1 MSFGFDALTLFGLLG
16 ISFSLASFAMKR
28 MLPLRILAVGANIAF
43 IGFAI
48 AMYFHPGTDPKAP
61 IPGLVLNVLLLPI
74 NLRRMSEIRKL
85 TAEIGR
91 ATHES
96 PVSQWLLPHMR
107 RRGFRAGEVLFRK
120 GERADSLIYIASGE
134 LTLVEI
140 AKPVG
145 PGDLLGEIGLFSPEN
160 VRTQTLRADT
170 DGELYE
176 MTGESLFQLHYQN
189 PRLGFYL
196 IRLVA
201 ERLLND
207 LHRAPVPRQAAAG

>member
-1 MSFGFDALTLFGLLG
+1 MKLGFDALTLFGLLG
-16 ISFSLASFAMKR
+16 ISFSLASFVMKR
-28 MLPLRILAVGANIAF
+28 MLPLRVLAVGANIAF

-48 AMYFHPGTDPKAP
+48 AMFLHPGTDPKAP

-74 NLRRMSEIRKL
+74 NLRRIAEIRKL
-85 TAEIGR
+85 TAEMAR

-96 PVSQWLLPHMR
+96 PISQWLLPHMQR
-107 RRGFRAGEVLFRK
+107 RKYKAGQVLFRK
-120 GERADSLIYIASGE
+120 GDRADTLIYIASGE

-140 AKPVG
+140 ATPVG
-145 PGDLLGEIGLFSPEN
+145 VGALLGEIGLFSPEN
-160 VRTQTLRADT
+160 IRTQTLRADT

-176 MTGESLFQLHYQN
+176 MTGELLFQLHLQN
-189 PRLGFYL
+189 PKLGFYM

-207 LHRAPVPRQAAAG
+207 LKRARAQPQTATA

>member
-1 MSFGFDALTLFGLLG
+1 MKLAFDALALFGFLG
-16 ISFSLASFAMKR
+16 ISFSLASFVMKR

-43 IGFAI
+43 IGFAV

-61 IPGLVLNVLLLPI
+61 VPGLVLNMLLLPI
-74 NLRRMSEIRKL
+74 NLKRISEIRKL
-85 TAEIGR
+85 TAEISR

-96 PVSQWLLPHMR
+96 PVSQWLLPHMQR
-107 RRGFRAGEVLFRK
+107 RRFKAGEVLFRK
-120 GERADSLIYIASGE
+120 GERADSLIYIASGK

-145 PGDLLGEIGLFSPEN
+145 TGDLLGEIGLFSPESI
-160 VRTQTLRADT
+160 RTQTLRADT
-170 DGELYE
+170 DGELYQ

-189 PRLGFYL
+189 PRLGFYM

-207 LHRAPVPRQAAAG
+207 LHRAPVQGQTAAG